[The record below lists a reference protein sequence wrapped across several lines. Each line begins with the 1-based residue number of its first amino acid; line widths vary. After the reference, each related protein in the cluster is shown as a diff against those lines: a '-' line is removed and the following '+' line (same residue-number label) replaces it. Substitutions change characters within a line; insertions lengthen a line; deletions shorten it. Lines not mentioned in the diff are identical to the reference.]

1 MRLCLANLTLAFLWD
16 AWSSSA
22 AGHVQL
28 KASLAW
34 LERQDYCFHMKPG
47 WGNVTGF
54 FVAASRAAGG
64 VIQQDGAPVRSSPSS
79 LV

>member
-22 AGHVQL
+22 AGHMQL

-34 LERQDYCFHMKPG
+34 LERQDYCFHVKPG
-47 WGNVTGF
+47 QGNVTGF
-54 FVAASRAAGG
+54 LWQPAELQGVLSSRMEL
-64 VIQQDGAPVRSSPSS
+64 Q
-79 LV
+79 